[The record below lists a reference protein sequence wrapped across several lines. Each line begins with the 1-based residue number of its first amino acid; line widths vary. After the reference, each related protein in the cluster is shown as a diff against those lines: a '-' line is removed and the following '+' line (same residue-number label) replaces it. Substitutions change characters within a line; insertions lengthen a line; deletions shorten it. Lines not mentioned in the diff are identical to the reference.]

1 MIGPQIC
8 YILFLGPTLPFNIDD
23 HSLDMVTSS
32 TGRGVVVFGK
42 IFEPMNIVMELTGDS
57 IDTLEWKILNKS
69 LMKYDCHKYAIPLT
83 QNAFVNLMQKNKK
96 NKTRK
101 HKIDTN
107 DDHNV
112 ENIKTKQ
119 G

>member
-1 MIGPQIC
+1 MICPQNC
-8 YILFLGPTLPFNIDD
+8 YIVFRTNLTFNIDD

-42 IFEPMNIVMELTGDS
+42 IFEPKNIVMELTGDS

-101 HKIDTN
+101 RKIDTN
-107 DDHNV
+107 DDHNI

>member
-1 MIGPQIC
+1 
-8 YILFLGPTLPFNIDD
+8 
-23 HSLDMVTSS
+23 
-32 TGRGVVVFGK
+32 
-42 IFEPMNIVMELTGDS
+42 MNIVMELTGDS

-83 QNAFVNLMQKNKK
+83 QNAFVNLMQKIR
-96 NKTRK
+96 KTK
-101 HKIDTN
+101 QENEKLTQN
-107 DDHNV
+107 DNHNF